1 MKRCGQARK
10 GVALITVVLVSAL
23 IFAAVVGI
31 SAKVMSEN
39 SMVAAASV
47 SQRALAGAETGLS
60 QVLFNVRNTD
70 FVANTTIPAG
80 YSSAAYLT
88 IDQMRSLCS
97 GSAGY
102 VVIRPETQVPGTA
115 TPYVTYQVKV
125 KKASGDTWSPDNQPT
140 SDTHNVVLDVYS
152 MGTAYASSDKAVVLG
167 RKVIMA
173 SYAVA
178 VGTSSSSQPQ
188 TLKLGILVGGD
199 LNFSGSSQVTGDVF
213 ANGNITNKGGGN
225 GNRVDG
231 AAYAGGSV
239 DPNGV
244 STTRQGS
251 MPTYDIAGHFSAL
264 TPTLA
269 WNFKQGAAP
278 YDGSV
283 PGYPDTRGPQIQNII
298 KAYLPGS
305 SQTSGDTL
313 QNIHAFYND
322 LMNGSG
328 SSFVALKRDYPG
340 QYEALRAGAKNI
352 AYYSTSGM
360 TFNGSTVSDFGDSS
374 RGYLSFGGVLILG
387 GNLAIESNGTIGNS
401 ALYDLTMVV
410 NGSATFKGAGSATFN
425 GLLYVKGNLTAEDE
439 TGKDKTTGSFHING
453 ALVTEGTMN
462 VKGNS
467 SIVYHDVGL
476 NTITID
482 NTTQT
487 NRVTSANMGASS
499 WKETSYDA
507 FSKLGS

>member
-1 MKRCGQARK
+1 
-10 GVALITVVLVSAL
+10 
-23 IFAAVVGI
+23 
-31 SAKVMSEN
+31 
-39 SMVAAASV
+39 
-47 SQRALAGAETGLS
+47 
-60 QVLFNVRNTD
+60 
-70 FVANTTIPAG
+70 
-80 YSSAAYLT
+80 
-88 IDQMRSLCS
+88 
-97 GSAGY
+97 
-102 VVIRPETQVPGTA
+102 
-115 TPYVTYQVKV
+115 
-125 KKASGDTWSPDNQPT
+125 
-140 SDTHNVVLDVYS
+140 
-152 MGTAYASSDKAVVLG
+152 
-167 RKVIMA
+167 
-173 SYAVA
+173 
-178 VGTSSSSQPQ
+178 
-188 TLKLGILVGGD
+188 
-199 LNFSGSSQVTGDVF
+199 
-213 ANGNITNKGGGN
+213 
-225 GNRVDG
+225 
-231 AAYAGGSV
+231 
-239 DPNGV
+239 
-244 STTRQGS
+244 
-251 MPTYDIAGHFSAL
+251 MPTYDIAGHVSAL

-269 WNFKQGAAP
+269 WNFKQGLSP

-283 PGYPDTRGPQIQNII
+283 SGYPDTRGTSIKTII
-298 KAYLPGS
+298 NRYLTGT
-305 SQTSGDTL
+305 SQASGDTL
-313 QNIHAFYND
+313 QKIHAFYND
-322 LMNGSG
+322 LMNASG
-328 SSFVALKRDYPG
+328 SFVALKRDYPA

-352 AYYSTSGM
+352 AYYSTSGR

-507 FSKLGS
+507 FSELGS